1 LTILSVKGKVAIL
14 QDIFTKNIEKTI
26 LPSGLTIITQSS
38 NLVPVTAVNIRIDT
52 GSSDEEKK
60 DGAGLAHF
68 IEHMLFKGT
77 ADRGVGKIAQEV
89 ENLGGSIN
97 AYTSFDETVYHVVMP
112 ASGWLTGLDVLLDAL
127 LSSTFDKREMEKEKK
142 VVLEELEHRNNS
154 PSALASSDIFSLIYQ
169 DYHYGYPIIGRR
181 ETINNFK
188 KEDLENFIR
197 SRYTP
202 DKTTIVVVGDV
213 EHQQVVAEVN
223 SRYHFSSQGVQQYS
237 RRSSFKVGDKL
248 ITLKKGPW
256 NEAYFNLGF
265 HTDSFDLMTASGLD
279 ILGII
284 LGEGESS
291 RLEKALKLRK
301 DLALYSYAWNF
312 APADTGCF
320 LVGCVLPP
328 ENIVPALEVIKN
340 ELQKLREISLSELN
354 KAKMILKSDQ
364 IYTLQTVQGTA
375 SAIGWYNSLI
385 GDPGGETEYLKYV
398 NNHNLK
404 SLRKVYDKYFSNPL
418 KISLVVPQSSK
429 VEKDEIKE
437 VLLAPPPA
445 KKILPLKKTE
455 GIGIKKSHLQ
465 NGITLIT
472 VEDHTLPF
480 ATIRIGWQGGLLA
493 ENIDNNG
500 ISQLLSSVII
510 RGSKLASGEEI
521 HRKLEEKGGKLI
533 SFSGRNSFGLRL
545 DDLSENL
552 AEGID
557 LLAQTMLFPLW
568 DPKEFAREKKLLQET
583 LISEKDRHGYQTA
596 RLFEKALYG
605 TSHPFGLNI
614 NGSEASLA
622 AMELGQLA
630 KYWQDS
636 YPLDKMTITIVG
648 DFSPEKVKN
657 RFDFLLGQIK
667 SAGTIRDWP
676 VKIDDYHKH
685 ASLTK
690 EVDISQTHLMLGVKG
705 ATIQENQRFPLE
717 VIASVLSGQSG
728 RLFLDLRD
736 EQSLAYDVQA
746 MSLEGLAPG
755 YFVCYLAVRPESFE
769 ISVKEVLKHYRRLQN
784 EIIGKEE
791 FHRTREYLVGSHQ
804 IGLQHRTALAAAI
817 FYGELYDIGL
827 DSYQKYRKRI
837 NQVTVEQVQEIAREF
852 FTEERFVLSAY
863 GKGIDGKNILEFIG

>member
-1 LTILSVKGKVAIL
+1 M

-26 LPSGLTIITQSS
+26 LPSGLTIITQSTT
-38 NLVPVTAVNIRIDT
+38 LVPVTAVNIRIDA
-52 GSSDEEKK
+52 GASDEEKK
-60 DGAGLAHF
+60 AGAGLAHF

-77 ADRGVGKIAQEV
+77 AARGVGKIAQEV

-127 LSSTFDKREMEKEKK
+127 LSSTFDEKEMEKEKK

-154 PSALASSDIFSLIYQ
+154 PSALASNDIFSLVYQ
-169 DYHYGYPIIGRR
+169 NYHYGYPIIGRR
-181 ETINNFK
+181 ETINEFT
-188 KEDLENFIR
+188 KEDLENFIY

-213 EHQQVVAEVN
+213 EHQQVVTEVK
-223 SRYHFSSQGVQQYS
+223 SRYHFSSKGVHKYN
-237 RRSSFKVGDKL
+237 RRRSFKVGDKM

-265 HTDSFDLMTASGLD
+265 YTDSFDLMTASALD

-291 RLEKALKLRK
+291 RLEKVLKLQR
-301 DLALYSYAWNF
+301 DLALYTYAWNF

-328 ENIVPALEVIKN
+328 ENIIPAIEIIKS

-354 KAKMILKSDQ
+354 KAKMTLKSDQ
-364 IYTLQTVQGTA
+364 ISTLQTVQGTA
-375 SAIGWYNSLI
+375 GTIGYYNSLI
-385 GDPGGETEYLKYV
+385 GDPAGESEYLKYV

-404 SLRKVYDKYFSNPL
+404 SLKMVYDKYFSNPL

-429 VEKDEIKE
+429 VEKDKIKK
-437 VLLAPPPA
+437 VLLSPPPE
-445 KKILPLKKTE
+445 KESITLEKPE
-455 GIGIKKSHLQ
+455 GVGIRKSHLQ

-472 VEDHTLPF
+472 VEDHSLPF
-480 ATIRIGWQGGLLA
+480 VTIRVGWQGGLLA
-493 ENIDNNG
+493 ENTDNNG

-510 RGSKLASGEEI
+510 RGSKLYSGEEI

-545 DDLSENL
+545 DVLSENL
-552 AEGID
+552 DEGMD

-568 DPKEFAREKKLLQET
+568 NPQEFEREKKLLQET
-583 LISEKDRHGYQTA
+583 LISEKDRHGYQTV

-605 TSHPFGLNI
+605 TSHPYGLNI
-614 NGSEASLA
+614 SGSESSLA
-622 AMELGQLA
+622 TMELDQLA
-630 KYWQDS
+630 KYWQEH
-636 YPLDKMTITIVG
+636 YPLDKMTITLVG
-648 DFSPEKVKN
+648 DFSPERVKN
-657 RFDFLLGQIK
+657 RLNFLLGQIK
-667 SAGTIRDWP
+667 SSTTVGKLP
-676 VKIDDYHKH
+676 LKFDDYHKV

-690 EVDISQTHLMLGVKG
+690 KVDISQTHLMFGVKG
-705 ATIQENQRFPLE
+705 TTIQEKQRFPLE

-755 YFVCYLAVRPESFE
+755 YFACYLAVSPESLQK
-769 ISVKEVLKHYRRLQN
+769 SVEEVLKHYRRLQN
-784 EIIGKEE
+784 EIIGEEE
-791 FHRTREYLVGSHQ
+791 FHRTREYLIGSHQ

-817 FYGELYDIGL
+817 FYGELYGIGM
-827 DSYQKYRKRI
+827 DSYQNYRKRI
-837 NQVTVEQVQEIAREF
+837 NQVTKQQVQEIAREY

-863 GKGIDGKNILEFIG
+863 GKGIEGKNILEFIG